1 MLKSKITPVLAA
13 TALVVAVFGSTP
25 LGHAA
30 ANMVLPKSSVGTAQI
45 KKNAVTG
52 LKVKNGSLMSA
63 DFKAGQLPRGP
74 QGPKG
79 DKGEK
84 GEKGDTGPSTG
95 PAGGDLQG
103 SYPNPTIAPGSVTAS
118 KLVAEEAWRGVGAAA
133 QPAFTAGWG
142 NFAPFTYQAVG
153 FRKDRDGVVHLR
165 GAGAQPANGP
175 STVMFTLPAG
185 YRPATNEAFAVAS
198 TDGNGN
204 PAPGGTVEVYANGSV
219 FVYGT
224 TDDRF
229 VSLSGISF
237 TATH

>member
-63 DFKAGQLPRGP
+63 DFKPGQLPRGP

-79 DKGEK
+79 DKGET

-103 SYPNPTIAPGSVTAS
+103 SYPNPTIAPGSVT
-118 KLVAEEAWRGVGAAA
+118 EQTRRG
-133 QPAFTAGWG
+133 
-142 NFAPFTYQAVG
+142 
-153 FRKDRDGVVHLR
+153 R
-165 GAGAQPANGP
+165 GLARRRRG
-175 STVMFTLPAG
+175 
-185 YRPATNEAFAVAS
+185 RPA
-198 TDGNGN
+198 
-204 PAPGGTVEVYANGSV
+204 
-219 FVYGT
+219 
-224 TDDRF
+224 
-229 VSLSGISF
+229 
-237 TATH
+237 